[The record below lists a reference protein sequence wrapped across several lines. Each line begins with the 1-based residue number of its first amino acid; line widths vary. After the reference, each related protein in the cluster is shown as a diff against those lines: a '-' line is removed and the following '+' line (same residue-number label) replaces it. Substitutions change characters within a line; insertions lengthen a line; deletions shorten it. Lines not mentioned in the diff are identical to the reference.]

1 MFRPTDSALRISDTP
16 DEGSETEAAKPG
28 MEMRPEDY
36 QTIKYEIGGSN
47 GELCTI
53 TLNRPDRLNAL
64 SPPMIGDLNEC
75 LDFLNHA
82 FDCRIVV
89 IRGAGRLFCS
99 GADLTTSADGE
110 QELDWARFPDKVKA
124 FWQMQH
130 ELSSIFAKLRRIPQ
144 PIISA
149 VHRVAVGA
157 GMALA
162 NASDIVVASKGT
174 RFINAFVKIG
184 FSGADCGS
192 SYFLPRI
199 LGFHRSAELLY
210 SGRDLSAE
218 EAHSWGYV
226 NVLVEKDE
234 DVVPHAVEFAAEY
247 MLTRSPLGLRLTKE
261 ALNYNMD
268 VGGVEAAIKL
278 EDRNQALCGQTED
291 ALEGVSAF
299 FEKRRPKY
307 GPR

>member
-1 MFRPTDSALRISDTP
+1 MTDLPKRIDAWEDWKEWGTLRL
-16 DEGSETEAAKPG
+16 ETNEAYP
-28 MEMRPEDY
+28 
-36 QTIKYEIGGSN
+36 EIG
-47 GELCTI
+47 LL
-53 TLNRPDRLNAL
+53 TLNRPEKLNAL
-64 SPPMIGDLNEC
+64 SPPMIGELNNC
-75 LDFLNHA
+75 LDLLNHA

-89 IRGAGRLFCS
+89 IRGQGRLFCS
-99 GADLTTSADGE
+99 GADLTTSAEGE

-130 ELSSIFAKLRRIPQ
+130 ELSSIYARLRRIPQ
-144 PIISA
+144 PIIAA
-149 VHRVAVGA
+149 VHRAAVGA

-174 RFINAFVKIG
+174 RFINAFIKIG

-210 SGRDLSAE
+210 SGRDFSAE
-218 EAHSWGYV
+218 EAHDWGYV
-226 NVLVEKDE
+226 NILAEKDE
-234 DVVPHAVEFAAEY
+234 DVVPKAVEFAAEY

-268 VGGVEAAIKL
+268 IGGVEAAIKL
-278 EDRNQALCGQTED
+278 EDRNQALCGQSED
-291 ALEGVSAF
+291 ALEGVTAF

>member
-1 MFRPTDSALRISDTP
+1 
-16 DEGSETEAAKPG
+16 
-28 MEMRPEDY
+28 
-36 QTIKYEIGGSN
+36 
-47 GELCTI
+47 
-53 TLNRPDRLNAL
+53 
-64 SPPMIGDLNEC
+64 MIQDLNQC
-75 LDFLNHA
+75 LDFLNYA
-82 FDCRIVV
+82 FDCRVVV

-99 GADLTTSADGE
+99 GADLTTSAEGE

-144 PIISA
+144 PIIAA

-157 GMALA
+157 GMAFA

-174 RFINAFVKIG
+174 RFINAFIKIG

-218 EAHSWGYV
+218 EAHGWGYV
-226 NVLVEKDE
+226 NFLVENDE
-234 DVVPHAVEFAAEY
+234 DVIPHAVEFAAEY

-268 VGGVEAAIKL
+268 IGDVEAAIKL
-278 EDRNQALCGQTED
+278 EDRNQALCGQSED
-291 ALEGVSAF
+291 ALEGVTAF